1 MPLAFSAAGGAR
13 ANPAE
18 TAARRAALLPAL
30 RLHVAVS
37 RRLSRR
43 LGEVADASEV
53 AALCRAADTVD
64 DSAVREAMLDV
75 VCASA
80 GAGRNGMFAVGGDAD
95 ARVAA
100 AGAAAVAAVVPWAAA
115 AAATGRHPRR
125 DAARVL
131 RWAANAI
138 AAGGSTLAAAMAS
151 EDGGGGAARS
161 RRRWARCATPRDR
174 RRGAEMEP
182 ALVRAQTALLRA
194 VVAAGDAE
202 GAAAGDDATR
212 AAMRRPAYAALLS
225 PGGALEELA
234 DALAEAEADAEAEAE
249 ADAAAKADT
258 NANADAEAN
267 ASDGDGATRFP
278 KRRRVSG
285 DETRGDGGVV
295 GARGAIAAALAATL
309 LRAAFAAAAPAF
321 VRHVVDLRAGR
332 DGDGNDAQVQVRT
345 RVGGDATGGRRRRIA
360 RRRARVAARRDTA
373 RGVGRRSARR
383 RRAATSAAPSPVA
396 RAKKRARVVL

>member
-1 MPLAFSAAGGAR
+1 M
-13 ANPAE
+13 
-18 TAARRAALLPAL
+18 
-30 RLHVAVS
+30 
-37 RRLSRR
+37 
-43 LGEVADASEV
+43 

-95 ARVAA
+95 ARASRRR
-100 AGAAAVAAVVPWAAA
+100 GPPPSPPSYP
-115 AAATGRHPRR
+115 GRRRRRRR
-125 DAARVL
+125 DDIREETPRGYCGGRRTPSPRVGPPSRR
-131 RWAANAI
+131 RWRRK
-138 AAGGSTLAAAMAS
+138 T
-151 EDGGGGAARS
+151 GGGGAARF
-161 RRRWARCATPRDR
+161 AAALGALRDAAGPETR
-174 RRGAEMEP
+174 AEMEP

-285 DETRGDGGVV
+285 DEPRGDGGVV

-309 LRAAFAAAAPAF
+309 LRAAFAATAAR
-321 VRHVVDLRAGR
+321 VRATRGGPVRDGSR

-345 RVGGDATGGRRRRIA
+345 RVGGDATGGRRR
-360 RRRARVAARRDTA
+360 
-373 RGVGRRSARR
+373 GG
-383 RRAATSAAPSPVA
+383 
-396 RAKKRARVVL
+396 